1 MWLDLGQHFVFET
14 LPVSLHCACIC
25 AEIPHSASSV
35 CLAKLEHIIVRPR
48 GHTVRRSISAGI
60 CSTWSF
66 SSRTLIFDLI
76 FRKKRSLRSHVGPP
90 IVVHSNFGDFCY
102 QPKRSDVFRQRLRV
116 NLLPRS
122 WCSRLQVVNIVQHL
136 HTRCSALCALG
147 AEIRVSMK
155 TYTHV
160 CTAPDAIFPL

>member
-1 MWLDLGQHFVFET
+1 MWIDLGQHFVFET
-14 LPVSLHCACIC
+14 LPVSLHFTCIC

-48 GHTVRRSISAGI
+48 GHTVRRSISADM

-90 IVVHSNFGDFCY
+90 IIVHSNFGEFCY
-102 QPKRSDVFRQRLRV
+102 QPKRSDVFRQRPKRREETSRKTLFCAHV
-116 NLLPRS
+116 CLWIFVHSNLDY
-122 WCSRLQVVNIVQHL
+122 CCQVANCVI
-136 HTRCSALCALG
+136 CK
-147 AEIRVSMK
+147 IRVEP
-155 TYTHV
+155 YW
-160 CTAPDAIFPL
+160 L